1 MARIRPSKGQSSG
14 EPGPDETGP
23 GGAEPPPV
31 PSRRRNKKS
40 SSGGGQPKAQ
50 PRPRQQAKNEK
61 AGSVTKS
68 VQESRSRRYVGEVV
82 TELKKVTWPNRAQLF
97 QATAVVL
104 IFVAVVAIYLG
115 IIDFLMAGL
124 VDFLF

>member
-1 MARIRPSKGQSSG
+1 MARIRPSKGQTSG

-31 PSRRRNKKS
+31 PSRRRNRK
-40 SSGGGQPKAQ
+40 SSGGGQKAQ

-61 AGSVTKS
+61 SGTVTKS
-68 VQESRSRRYVGEVV
+68 VQESRSRRYIGEVV

-104 IFVAVVAIYLG
+104 IFVAIVAIYLG
-115 IIDFLMAGL
+115 VVDVLMSTL
-124 VDFLF
+124 VDAIF

>member
-1 MARIRPSKGQSSG
+1 MARIRPSKGQTSG

-31 PSRRRNKKS
+31 PSRRRNRK
-40 SSGGGQPKAQ
+40 SSGGGQKAQ

-61 AGSVTKS
+61 SGTVTKS
-68 VQESRSRRYVGEVV
+68 VQESRSRRYIGEVV

-104 IFVAVVAIYLG
+104 IFVAIVAIYLG
-115 IIDFLMAGL
+115 VVDVLMSSL
-124 VDFLF
+124 VDAIF

>member
-1 MARIRPSKGQSSG
+1 MARIRPSKGQTSG

-31 PSRRRNKKS
+31 PSRRRNRK
-40 SSGGGQPKAQ
+40 SSGGGQRAQ

-61 AGSVTKS
+61 SGTVTKS
-68 VQESRSRRYVGEVV
+68 VQEGRSRRYVGEVV
-82 TELKKVTWPNRAQLF
+82 TELKKVSWPNRAQLF

-104 IFVAVVAIYLG
+104 IFVAIVAVYLG
-115 IIDFLMAGL
+115 VVDVLMSTL
-124 VDFLF
+124 VDAIF

>member
-31 PSRRRNKKS
+31 PSRRRGKKS

-50 PRPRQQAKNEK
+50 PRPRQQARNEK

-97 QATAVVL
+97 QATGVVL

>member
-14 EPGPDETGP
+14 EPGPDESGP

-31 PSRRRNKKS
+31 PGRRKKKS
-40 SSGGGQPKAQ
+40 SGGQPKAQ

-61 AGSVTKS
+61 AGTVTKS
-68 VQESRSRRYVGEVV
+68 VQEGRSRRYLGEVT

-115 IIDFLMAGL
+115 L
-124 VDFLF
+124 VDALMSTLVDVIF

>member
-1 MARIRPSKGQSSG
+1 MARIRPSKGQTSG
-14 EPGPDETGP
+14 EPDPDETGP

-31 PSRRRNKKS
+31 PGRRRNK
-40 SSGGGQPKAQ
+40 SSGGGQAKAQ
-50 PRPRQQAKNEK
+50 PRPRQQPKNEK
-61 AGSVTKS
+61 SGAVTKS

-104 IFVAVVAIYLG
+104 IFVAIVAIYLG
-115 IIDFLMAGL
+115 VVDLLMSAL
-124 VDFLF
+124 VDAVF

>member
-1 MARIRPSKGQSSG
+1 MARIRPSKGQTSG
-14 EPGPDETGP
+14 EPDPDETGP

-31 PSRRRNKKS
+31 PGRRRNK
-40 SSGGGQPKAQ
+40 SSGGGQAKAQ
-50 PRPRQQAKNEK
+50 PRPRQQPKNEK
-61 AGSVTKS
+61 SGAVTKS

-104 IFVAVVAIYLG
+104 IFVAIVAIYLG
-115 IIDFLMAGL
+115 L
-124 VDFLF
+124 VDALMSTLVDAVF

>member
-1 MARIRPSKGQSSG
+1 MARIRPSKGQTSG

-40 SSGGGQPKAQ
+40 SGGGQKAQ

-61 AGSVTKS
+61 SGTVTKS

-104 IFVAVVAIYLG
+104 IFVAIVAVYLG
-115 IIDFLMAGL
+115 VIDVLMSSL
-124 VDFLF
+124 VDAIF

>member
-31 PSRRRNKKS
+31 PSRRRGRKS

>member
-1 MARIRPSKGQSSG
+1 MARIRPSKGQTSG
-14 EPGPDETGP
+14 EPDPDETGP

-31 PSRRRNKKS
+31 PGRRRKKS
-40 SSGGGQPKAQ
+40 SDSGPKAQ

-61 AGSVTKS
+61 SGTVTKS

-97 QATAVVL
+97 QATAVVI
-104 IFVAVVAIYLG
+104 IFVAIVAIYLG
-115 IIDFLMAGL
+115 VVDLLMSAL
-124 VDFLF
+124 VDAVF

>member
-14 EPGPDETGP
+14 EPGPDDTGP

-31 PSRRRNKKS
+31 PRRRRGQRT
-40 SSGGGQPKAQ
+40 SSGGGQPTAQ
-50 PRPRQQAKNEK
+50 PRPRQQARSEK

-82 TELKKVTWPNRAQLF
+82 TELRKVTWPNRAQLF

-104 IFVAVVAIYLG
+104 VFVAVVAIYLG
-115 IIDFLMAGL
+115 VVDFLMSGL
-124 VDFLF
+124 VDLLF

>member
-1 MARIRPSKGQSSG
+1 MARIRPSKGQTSG
-14 EPGPDETGP
+14 EPDPDETGP

-31 PSRRRNKKS
+31 PSRRRKKS
-40 SSGGGQPKAQ
+40 SDSGPKAQ

-61 AGSVTKS
+61 SGTVTKS

-97 QATAVVL
+97 QATAVVI
-104 IFVAVVAIYLG
+104 IFVAIVAIYLG
-115 IIDFLMAGL
+115 VVDLLMSAL
-124 VDFLF
+124 VDAVF

>member
-1 MARIRPSKGQSSG
+1 MARIRPSKGQTSG

-40 SSGGGQPKAQ
+40 SGGQKAQ

-61 AGSVTKS
+61 SGTVTKS

-97 QATAVVL
+97 QATAVVI
-104 IFVAVVAIYLG
+104 IFVAIVAVYLG
-115 IIDFLMAGL
+115 VIDVLMSSL
-124 VDFLF
+124 VDAIF

>member
-1 MARIRPSKGQSSG
+1 MARIRPSKGQTSG
-14 EPGPDETGP
+14 EPDPDETGP

-31 PSRRRNKKS
+31 PGRRRNK
-40 SSGGGQPKAQ
+40 SSGGGQAKAQ
-50 PRPRQQAKNEK
+50 PPPRQQPKNEK
-61 AGSVTKS
+61 SGAVTKS

-104 IFVAVVAIYLG
+104 IFVAIVAIYLG
-115 IIDFLMAGL
+115 L
-124 VDFLF
+124 VDALMSTLVDAVF

>member
-1 MARIRPSKGQSSG
+1 MARIRPSKGQTSG

-40 SSGGGQPKAQ
+40 SGGQKAQ

-61 AGSVTKS
+61 SGTVTKS

-82 TELKKVTWPNRAQLF
+82 TELKNVTWPNRAQLF

>member
-14 EPGPDETGP
+14 EPGPDESGP

-31 PSRRRNKKS
+31 PGRRKKKS
-40 SSGGGQPKAQ
+40 SGGQPKAQ

-61 AGSVTKS
+61 AGTVTKS
-68 VQESRSRRYVGEVV
+68 VQEGRSRRYLGEVT

-115 IIDFLMAGL
+115 VVDALMSTL
-124 VDFLF
+124 VDAIF